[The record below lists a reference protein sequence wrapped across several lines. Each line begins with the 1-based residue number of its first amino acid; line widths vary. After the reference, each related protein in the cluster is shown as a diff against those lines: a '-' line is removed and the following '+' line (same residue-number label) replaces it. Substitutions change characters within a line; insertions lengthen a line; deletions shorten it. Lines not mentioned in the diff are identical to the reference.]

1 MAFYGI
7 LTKLKASKFTN
18 SSNVTRLIYCS
29 VSPRYPNVQ
38 CATTFESEQCPSETQ
53 WVGGFGPVLNASE
66 LPLAVQ
72 CCEYE
77 PLKLSEDR
85 GVAVVNSG
93 QIVIGGE
100 VLNNGRQYAFD
111 YISDVVKHTAP
122 DGKVSYDVSIRRLPC
137 LPYPTEFTVN
147 VDKAVHEE
155 MLRRFGKDGSKK
167 SPPPSSKSN
176 SSIKNG
182 HARAYQAPT
191 RNNVDNDI
199 VEDPQLVRIEEP
211 AVENIEG
218 PFVAENDAVI
228 ETANALPPGETAI
241 QGIEL
246 PAGQVPNII
255 NPP

>member
-1 MAFYGI
+1 MEIKALYLLALATLPLLSLASFCGESAVPFSFEALPNGQPVLGCARPTCFGWQSDGLPAGSPSSFYRVNRKPDGYFR
-7 LTKLKASKFTN
+7 KSAD
-18 SSNVTRLIYCS
+18 
-29 VSPRYPNVQ
+29 SPRAIPASDAKNFKSQTAQ

-122 DGKVSYDVSIRRLPC
+122 DGK
-137 LPYPTEFTVN
+137 
-147 VDKAVHEE
+147 
-155 MLRRFGKDGSKK
+155 
-167 SPPPSSKSN
+167 
-176 SSIKNG
+176 
-182 HARAYQAPT
+182 
-191 RNNVDNDI
+191 
-199 VEDPQLVRIEEP
+199 
-211 AVENIEG
+211 
-218 PFVAENDAVI
+218 
-228 ETANALPPGETAI
+228 
-241 QGIEL
+241 
-246 PAGQVPNII
+246 
-255 NPP
+255 